1 MGFALRMAMREIARQ
16 AGRLSLIALCLGV
29 GFAAFFATY
38 GFSGRVLGGLRAESR
53 SLLGGDLSLS
63 SRSALSED
71 ALSAA
76 RSLPGVQGSVQVWDF
91 PSMASTGEAATAA
104 SKLVEVRA
112 VERGYPLAGRLDTS
126 PQRDPGKE
134 PSGVLVDRGLAEA
147 WGLAPAPAGLS
158 PEDLLA
164 QRRGLRL
171 GSGIVPIDGIV
182 GADDSRQAA
191 AFALGPRV
199 YLGRARA
206 ESLGLLGAR
215 SRLSSRLLLALEPRA
230 DATAAAEALRARLP
244 KAARVRVQTHEE
256 AASALARPIR
266 NLNRFVQQ
274 LGLFTL
280 LLSSLGAWAI
290 LTAYLES
297 RAREAAILRCLGAS
311 PLAPA
316 ATYALVTALLLAV
329 ALAAGAAGGL
339 LAAGL
344 LPSLLGDLI
353 PPAIR
358 QGPAALPPLAE
369 TLAAVALLAVVTL
382 PSLARL
388 ADAAPLDL
396 LRDTSAPAGRKSLAR
411 LCGLLAAGIAAVLV
425 IRNAPSWKVGVVT
438 ALGMALLFLALFGAS
453 RLLLRIYR
461 RSAASLPLPLKLAL
475 GQLSARPALSALMM
489 SVIGFA
495 VFLVLSTQFIKDDL
509 IAPLAA
515 QRGAGRRPNLFFIDV
530 QPDQIRPLKALLT
543 ARAGR
548 EPLASPMVR
557 ARLASVAGKPVLEES
572 PHPAGREESP
582 GEHLRTREQNLTWR
596 ERLSDSESVTEGH
609 FWNVPGEPHPE
620 ISLEEGF
627 ARSIGAKLGDELAF
641 DVQGLEIKGR
651 VTSLR
656 KVQWQSFQPNFFIV
670 MHPSL
675 LEGAP
680 AVWVVAAEL
689 DDPRSRAELQ
699 AEAAKA
705 FPNLTAVDIGEVV
718 ARIGRVLDLVAL
730 VTRALG
736 GLMLASALLVLAASL
751 LAGRLGRQR
760 DLALLRTLGARHGTL
775 LQSLAWEFLL
785 LGGSSAFGAGTLA
798 WVLAQAYSSRVLEL
812 ETHPSP
818 LAAGVLLLAVASLTA
833 VVGLSGSLR
842 ALRAKP
848 MEVLRA
854 E

>member
-1 MGFALRMAMREIARQ
+1 MGFVLRMALRELARQ

-38 GFSGRVLGGLRAESR
+38 GFSGRVLGGLKAESR
-53 SLLGGDLSLS
+53 SLLGGDLAMS
-63 SRSALSED
+63 SRSTLPDAALV
-71 ALSAA
+71 AA
-76 RSLPGVQGSVQVWDF
+76 RDLPGVQASVQVWDF
-91 PSMASTGEAATAA
+91 PSMASTGDGATAA

-112 VERGYPLAGRLDTS
+112 MESGYPLAGRLDVT
-126 PQRDPGKE
+126 PARDPNVE
-134 PSGVLVDRGLAEA
+134 LSGILVDRGLAES
-147 WGLAPAPAGLS
+147 WGLLPALTGMA
-158 PEDLLA
+158 PEDLLG

-171 GSGIVPIDGIV
+171 GSGIVPIEGIV

-199 YLGRARA
+199 YLGRNHA
-206 ESLGLLGAR
+206 EALGLLGSR
-215 SRLSSRLLLALEPRA
+215 SRLSSRLLLTLKPGA
-230 DATAAAEALRARLP
+230 DATTAATALRARIP
-244 KAARVRVQTHEE
+244 KENRLRIQTHEE

-290 LTAYLES
+290 LTAYLEG

-316 ATYALVTALLLAV
+316 ATYALVTGLLVVV
-329 ALAAGAAGGL
+329 ALAGGAAVGL
-339 LAAGL
+339 GAASL
-344 LPSLLGDLI
+344 LPTLLGDLI

-358 QGPAALPPLAE
+358 QGPAAMPPILE
-369 TLAAVALLAVVTL
+369 TLAAFVLLVLVTL

-388 ADAAPLDL
+388 ADASPLDL
-396 LRDTSAPAGRKSLAR
+396 LREGRPAQGRRWLAR
-411 LCGLLAAGIAAVLV
+411 ICGLVAAAVAATLV
-425 IRNAPSWKVGVVT
+425 IRNAPNWRVGLVT

-461 RSAASLPLPLKLAL
+461 RSAEKLPLPLKLAL
-475 GQLSARPALSALMM
+475 GQLSARPALAALMM
-489 SVIGFA
+489 SVIGLA
-495 VFLVLSTQFIKDDL
+495 VFLVLATQFVKDDL

-515 QRGAGRRPNLFFIDV
+515 QRGAGKRPNLFFIDV
-530 QPDQIRPLKALLT
+530 QPDQISPLRALLT
-543 ARAGR
+543 QRAGR
-548 EPLASPMVR
+548 EPMASPMVR
-557 ARLASVAGKPVLEES
+557 ARLASVAGKPVVEEA
-572 PHPAGREESP
+572 PHPPGREESS

-596 ERLSDSESVTEGH
+596 EKLSDSESVTMGH
-609 FWNVPGEPHPE
+609 FWPGGGAPRSE

-627 ARSIGAKLGDELAF
+627 ARSIGARLGDEMAF
-641 DVQGLEIKGR
+641 DVQGQEIRGR

-656 KVQWQSFQPNFFIV
+656 KVLWQSFQPNFFIV

-680 AVWVVAAEL
+680 AVWIAAAEL
-689 DDPRSRAELQ
+689 DSPASRASVQ
-699 AEAAKA
+699 AEVAKTY
-705 FPNLTAVDIGEVV
+705 PNLTAVDIGEVV

-760 DLALLRTLGARHGTL
+760 DLALLRTLGARHGVL
-775 LQSLAWEFLL
+775 VQSLAWEFLL
-785 LGGSSAFGAGTLA
+785 LGGSAALGAGTLA
-798 WVLAQAYSSRVLEL
+798 WVLARAYSSRVLDL
-812 ETHPSP
+812 ETHPNP
-818 LAAGVLLLAVASLTA
+818 ATAGLLLLVVAALTA
-833 VVGLSGSLR
+833 AVGLAGSLR